1 MEQVKNLVN
10 DLTIVQRV
18 SVAIAVLLTAG
29 TIAAVVHFRTE
40 SDFRALYTG
49 MAPEDAA
56 PVVQKLRE
64 SGVDYRLAD
73 NGASVLVPSEHLAD
87 SRLTLAAAG
96 LPKSG
101 RIGFELFDK
110 TNFGA
115 SELVEHVN
123 YQRALEGELERSV
136 MSMEGVVQAR
146 VHLTFPRE
154 SVFLDQQEAA
164 KASVM
169 VRLRPGTHLSAQ
181 NVTALCNLAASAV
194 EGLSPD
200 SVAVIDMDGNLLSHP
215 KRTGQTGDA
224 GVTSEALEVRQSIER
239 DLVAKINATLEPLLG
254 ADQFRAGASV
264 DCDLTSGEQEEE
276 TYNPDQSVM
285 VSSQKSEDD
294 NERGATAAGGVPGTA
309 ANLPQTKTAG
319 SGGGSSHR
327 TENVTYQTS
336 RIVRHTRIPQ
346 GVVRKMSLS
355 VLVGQPFKWE
365 GTGKSRHQVVV
376 PPSQDTLQKIHDLV
390 AGVTGLDPN
399 RGDQL
404 IVETL
409 PFETNVM
416 ADTMQQAMPIAPTGK
431 STENLPPWLEKINQY
446 RNLVFMAVGGLI
458 ALSVLLKLIVRYMPK
473 RGSAPVER
481 RAPSIER
488 MNEELEELAQRH
500 AMNREAPPP
509 VAGAAG
515 GDKVVAGAGTQP
527 LLAEVNAETAERI
540 RVLAQKDPAAS
551 ANVIRMWL
559 SNQKA

>member
-1 MEQVKNLVN
+1 MEQIKKLAT
-10 DLTIVQRV
+10 DLSMVQRV
-18 SVAIAVLLTAG
+18 SVGIAVLLAAG
-29 TIAAVVHFRTE
+29 TIAALVHYRTE
-40 SDFRALYTG
+40 SDFHALYTG

-56 PVVQKLRE
+56 PVVQKLKE
-64 SGVDYRLAD
+64 SGVAYRLGE
-73 NGASVLVPSEHLAD
+73 NGGSVMVPSERMAD
-87 SRLTLAAAG
+87 ARLTLAAAG

-115 SELVEHVN
+115 TELVEHVN

-136 MSMEGVVQAR
+136 MSMADVVQAR

-154 SVFLDQQEAA
+154 SVFLDQQSAA

-169 VRLRPGTHLSAQ
+169 VRVRPGAHLSAQ

-194 EGLSPD
+194 EGLAPD

-215 KRTGQTGDA
+215 KRPNNGATDG
-224 GVTSEALEVRQSIER
+224 GVTTEALEVRQQIER

-254 ADQFRAGASV
+254 NDQFRAGASV

-276 TYNPDQSVM
+276 TFNPDQSVM
-285 VSSQKSEDD
+285 VSSQKSEDEND
-294 NERGATAAGGVPGTA
+294 RGTSAGGGVPGTA
-309 ANLPQTKTAG
+309 SNLPQQKAG
-319 SGGGSSHR
+319 TSGGGTSHR

-355 VLVGQPFKWE
+355 VLVGQPFRWE
-365 GTGKSRHQVVV
+365 GTGKARRQVVV
-376 PPSQDTLQKIHDLV
+376 PPTPETLKTIRDLV

-409 PFETNVM
+409 PFETNQM
-416 ADTMQQAMPIAPTGK
+416 ADTMEKLASPITPTK
-431 STENLPPWLEKINQY
+431 ATPLPKWLEQINQY

-458 ALSVLLKLIVRYMPK
+458 ALSVLLKLVVRYMPG
-473 RGSAPVER
+473 RGNKLER
-481 RAPSIER
+481 RAAATER
-488 MNEELEELAQRH
+488 VTEVLEELAHRQS
-500 AMNREAPPP
+500 ANREAPPP
-509 VAGAAG
+509 SVAGAA
-515 GDKVVAGAGTQP
+515 DTVIAAEIQP
-527 LLAEVNAETAERI
+527 LLSEVNAETADRI
-540 RVLAQKDPAAS
+540 RILAQKDPAVT

-559 SNQKA
+559 ANQKA

>member
-1 MEQVKNLVN
+1 MEQVKKLVS
-10 DLTIVQRV
+10 DLTIIQRA
-18 SVAIAVLLTAG
+18 SVGVAVLLAAA
-29 TIAAVVHFRTE
+29 TIAAVVHYRTE

-115 SELVEHVN
+115 TELVEHIN

-136 MSMEGVVQAR
+136 MSMESVVQAR

-154 SVFLDQQEAA
+154 SVFLDQQQAA

-200 SVAVIDMDGNLLSHP
+200 GVAVIDMDGNLLSHP
-215 KRTGQTGDA
+215 KRAGSQTGDA

-285 VSSQKSEDD
+285 VSSQKSEDSS
-294 NERGATAAGGVPGTA
+294 ERGTATAGGVPGTA
-309 ANLPQTKTAG
+309 ANLPQNKTG
-319 SGGGSSHR
+319 TSGGGTSHR

-355 VLVGQPFKWE
+355 VLVGQPFRWE

-376 PPSQDTLQKIHDLV
+376 PPSPETLQKIHDLV
-390 AGVTGLDPN
+390 AGVTGLDTN

-416 ADTMQQAMPIAPTGK
+416 ADTMQQAMPVAPNTNTK
-431 STENLPPWLEKINQY
+431 SNLPPWLEKVNQY

-473 RGSAPVER
+473 RSSAPVER
-481 RAPSIER
+481 RQAAIER
-488 MNEELEELAQRH
+488 LNEELEELAQRQ
-500 AMNREAPPP
+500 ALNRETTPP
-509 VAGAAG
+509 VAGVAAAP
-515 GDKVVAGAGTQP
+515 AGAQP
-527 LLAEVNAETAERI
+527 LLTEMNAETAERI
-540 RVLAQKDPAAS
+540 RILAQKDPAAS

-559 SNQKA
+559 ANQKA

>member
-1 MEQVKNLVN
+1 MEQVKKLVS
-10 DLTIVQRV
+10 DLTIIQRA
-18 SVAIAVLLTAG
+18 SVGIAVLLAAA
-29 TIAAVVHFRTE
+29 TIAAVVHYRTE

-115 SELVEHVN
+115 TELVEHIN

-154 SVFLDQQEAA
+154 SVFLDQQQPA

-169 VRLRPGTHLSAQ
+169 VRLRPGTHLSPQ

-200 SVAVIDMDGNLLSHP
+200 GVAVIDMDGNLLSHP

-224 GVTSEALEVRQSIER
+224 GVTSEALEVRQQIER
-239 DLVAKINATLEPLLG
+239 DLVAKIKSTLEPLLG
-254 ADQFRAGASV
+254 GDQFRAGASV
-264 DCDLTSGEQEEE
+264 ECDLTSGEQEEE

-285 VSSQKSEDD
+285 VSSQKSEDS
-294 NERGATAAGGVPGTA
+294 NERGTATAGGVPGTA
-309 ANLPQTKTAG
+309 ANLPQTKTG
-319 SGGGSSHR
+319 TSGGGTSHR

-336 RIVRHTRIPQ
+336 RVVRHTRIPQ

-376 PPSQDTLQKIHDLV
+376 PPSPETLQKIRDLV
-390 AGVTGLDPN
+390 AGVTGLDTN

-409 PFETNVM
+409 PFETNVI
-416 ADTMQQAMPIAPTGK
+416 ADTMQQAMPIPPGK
-431 STENLPPWLEKINQY
+431 KTTDNLPPWLEKINQY

-473 RGSAPVER
+473 RGNAPVER
-481 RAPSIER
+481 RAATIER
-488 MNEELEELAQRH
+488 MNEELEELAHRQ
-500 AMNREAPPP
+500 ALNREAPPP
-509 VAGAAG
+509 A
-515 GDKVVAGAGTQP
+515 AGAGDRIVTGAGAQP

-540 RVLAQKDPAAS
+540 RNLAQKDPAVS

-559 SNQKA
+559 SNHKA

>member
-1 MEQVKNLVN
+1 MEQVKKLVS
-10 DLTIVQRV
+10 DLTIIQRA
-18 SVAIAVLLTAG
+18 SVGIAVLLAAA
-29 TIAAVVHFRTE
+29 TIAAVVHYRTE

-115 SELVEHVN
+115 TELVEHIN

-146 VHLTFPRE
+146 VHLTFPRD
-154 SVFLDQQEAA
+154 SVFLDQQQPA

-169 VRLRPGTHLSAQ
+169 VRLRPGVHLSAQ

-194 EGLSPD
+194 EGLAPD
-200 SVAVIDMDGNLLSHP
+200 AVAVIDMDGNLLSHP
-215 KRTGQTGDA
+215 KRAGQTGDA
-224 GVTSEALEVRQSIER
+224 GVTTEALEVRQSIER
-239 DLVAKINATLEPLLG
+239 DLVAKMNATLEPLLG

-285 VSSQKSEDD
+285 VSSQKSEDS
-294 NERGATAAGGVPGTA
+294 NERGAATAGGVPGTA
-309 ANLPQTKTAG
+309 ANLPQNKTGA
-319 SGGGSSHR
+319 SGGGSTHR

-355 VLVGQPFKWE
+355 VLVGQPFRWE
-365 GTGKSRHQVVV
+365 GSGKSRHQVAV
-376 PPSQDTLQKIHDLV
+376 PPSPETLQKIHDLV

-416 ADTMQQAMPIAPTGK
+416 ADTMQQSMPVPPAQTPK
-431 STENLPPWLEKINQY
+431 SHLPPWLEKINQY
-446 RNLVFMAVGGLI
+446 RNLVFMVVGGLI
-458 ALSVLLKLIVRYMPK
+458 GFSVLLKLVVRYMPK
-473 RGSAPVER
+473 RSSAPVER
-481 RAPSIER
+481 RAAAVEQ
-488 MNEELEELAQRH
+488 MNEALEELAQRQALH
-500 AMNREAPPP
+500 RETPPP
-509 VAGAAG
+509 VAGDRAMTG
-515 GDKVVAGAGTQP
+515 AGAIP

-540 RVLAQKDPAAS
+540 RILAQKDPAAS

>member
-1 MEQVKNLVN
+1 MEQVKKLVS
-10 DLTIVQRV
+10 DLTIIQRA
-18 SVAIAVLLTAG
+18 SVGIAVLLAG
-29 TIAAVVHFRTE
+29 ATIAAVVHYRTE

-64 SGVDYRLAD
+64 SGVDYRLSD
-73 NGASVLVPSEHLAD
+73 NGGSVLVPSEHLAD

-115 SELVEHVN
+115 TELVEHIN

-146 VHLTFPRE
+146 VHLTLPRE
-154 SVFLDQQEAA
+154 SVFLDQQQAA

-194 EGLSPD
+194 EGLAPD
-200 SVAVIDMDGNLLSHP
+200 GVAVIDMDGNLLSHP
-215 KRTGQTGDA
+215 KRASGQGGDS

-285 VSSQKSEDD
+285 VSSQKSEDS
-294 NERGATAAGGVPGTA
+294 NERGAATAGGVPGTA
-309 ANLPQTKTAG
+309 ANLPQNKTG
-319 SGGGSSHR
+319 TSGGGSSHR

-365 GTGKSRHQVVV
+365 GAGKSRHQVVV
-376 PPSQDTLQKIHDLV
+376 PPSPETLQKIHDLV
-390 AGVTGLDPN
+390 AGVTGLDAN

-409 PFETNVM
+409 PFETSVM
-416 ADTMQQAMPIAPTGK
+416 ADTMQQAMPVPPTQSTK
-431 STENLPPWLEKINQY
+431 SNLPPWLEKINQY

-458 ALSVLLKLIVRYMPK
+458 ALSVLLKIIVRYMPK

-481 RAPSIER
+481 RQTTVER
-488 MNEELEELAQRH
+488 MNEELEELAMRQ
-500 AMNREAPPP
+500 ALTREAPQP
-509 VAGAAG
+509 VAGAAAATG
-515 GDKVVAGAGTQP
+515 AGAQP

-540 RVLAQKDPAAS
+540 RILAQKDPAAS

>member
-1 MEQVKNLVN
+1 MEQVKKLVS
-10 DLTIVQRV
+10 DLTIIQRA
-18 SVAIAVLLTAG
+18 SVGIAVLLAAA
-29 TIAAVVHFRTE
+29 TIAAVVHYRTE

-64 SGVDYRLAD
+64 SGVDYRLSD

-115 SELVEHVN
+115 TELVEHIN

-154 SVFLDQQEAA
+154 SVFLDQQQAA

-169 VRLRPGTHLSAQ
+169 VRLRPGSHLSAQ

-194 EGLSPD
+194 EGLAPD
-200 SVAVIDMDGNLLSHP
+200 GVAVIDMDGNLLSHP
-215 KRTGQTGDA
+215 KRSGQTGDG

-264 DCDLTSGEQEEE
+264 DCDLTSGESEEE

-285 VSSQKSEDD
+285 VSSQKSEDS
-294 NERGATAAGGVPGTA
+294 NERGTASAGGVPGTA
-309 ANLPQTKTAG
+309 ANLPQNKTG
-319 SGGGSSHR
+319 TSGGGTSHR

-355 VLVGQPFKWE
+355 VLVGQPFRWE
-365 GTGKSRHQVVV
+365 GSGKSRHQVVV
-376 PPSQDTLQKIHDLV
+376 PPSPETLQKIHDLV
-390 AGVTGLDPN
+390 AGVTGLDTN

-416 ADTMQQAMPIAPTGK
+416 ADTMQQVMPVAPSQNTK
-431 STENLPPWLEKINQY
+431 SNLPPWLEKVNQY
-446 RNLVFMAVGGLI
+446 RNLVFMAVGALI

-473 RGSAPVER
+473 RSSAPAER
-481 RAPSIER
+481 RQTTVER
-488 MNEELEELAQRH
+488 MNEELVELAQRQ
-500 AMNREAPPP
+500 ALNREAAPPT
-509 VAGAAG
+509 AGA
-515 GDKVVAGAGTQP
+515 VTTGAGTQP
-527 LLAEVNAETAERI
+527 LLAEMNAEPAERI
-540 RVLAQKDPAAS
+540 RILAQKDPAAS

-559 SNQKA
+559 ANQKA

>member
-1 MEQVKNLVN
+1 MEQVKKLVS
-10 DLTIVQRV
+10 DLTIIQRA
-18 SVAIAVLLTAG
+18 SVGIAVLLAG
-29 TIAAVVHFRTE
+29 ATIAAVVHYRTE

-64 SGVDYRLAD
+64 SGVDYRLSD
-73 NGASVLVPSEHLAD
+73 NGGSVLVPSEHLAD

-115 SELVEHVN
+115 TELVEHIN

-146 VHLTFPRE
+146 VHLTLPRE
-154 SVFLDQQEAA
+154 SVFLDQQQAA

-194 EGLSPD
+194 EGLAPD
-200 SVAVIDMDGNLLSHP
+200 GVAVIDMDGNLLSHP
-215 KRTGQTGDA
+215 KRASGQGGDS

-285 VSSQKSEDD
+285 VSSQKSEDS
-294 NERGATAAGGVPGTA
+294 NERGAATAGGVPGTA
-309 ANLPQTKTAG
+309 ANLPQNKTG
-319 SGGGSSHR
+319 TSGGGSSHR

-365 GTGKSRHQVVV
+365 GAGKSRHQVVV
-376 PPSQDTLQKIHDLV
+376 PPSPETLQKIHDLV
-390 AGVTGLDPN
+390 AGVTGLDAN

-409 PFETNVM
+409 PFETSVM
-416 ADTMQQAMPIAPTGK
+416 ADTMQQAMPVLPTPSSK
-431 STENLPPWLEKINQY
+431 SNLPPWLEKINQY

-458 ALSVLLKLIVRYMPK
+458 ALSVLLKIIVRYMPK

-481 RAPSIER
+481 RQTTVER
-488 MNEELEELAQRH
+488 MNEELEELAMRQ
-500 AMNREAPPP
+500 ALTREAPPP
-509 VAGAAG
+509 VAGAAAATG
-515 GDKVVAGAGTQP
+515 AGAQP

-540 RVLAQKDPAAS
+540 RILAQKDPAAS

>member
-1 MEQVKNLVN
+1 MDPLRKLIS
-10 DLTIVQRV
+10 DLTIVQRT
-18 SVAIAVLLTAG
+18 SIVAAVLLTA
-29 TIAAVVHFRTE
+29 AVISALVHYHTE
-40 SDFRALYTG
+40 GDFRPLYTA

-56 PVVQKLRE
+56 PVVQKLKE
-64 SGVDYRLAD
+64 SGVDYRLTE
-73 NGASVLVPSEHLAD
+73 GGSSVLVPSARLAD

-115 SELVEHVN
+115 TELVEHIN

-136 MSMEGVVQAR
+136 MSMAEVVQAR

-154 SVFLDQQEAA
+154 SVFLDQQQPA

-169 VRLRPGTHLSAQ
+169 VKLRPGAHLSAQ
-181 NVTALCNLAASAV
+181 NVLALSNLAASAV

-200 SVAVIDMDGNLLSHP
+200 SVAVIDMDGNLLSRP
-215 KRTGQTGDA
+215 KRASSGDSQA
-224 GVTSEALEVRQSIER
+224 GSQVTTEALEVRQQIER

-285 VSSQKSEDD
+285 LTSQKSEDEND
-294 NERGATAAGGVPGTA
+294 RGTTMAGGIPGTA
-309 ANLPQTKTAG
+309 ANLPHPPSATG
-319 SGGGSSHR
+319 SGGGTSHK

-336 RIVRHTRIPQ
+336 RVVRHTRIPQ

-355 VLVGQPFKWE
+355 VLVGQPSRWE
-365 GTGKSRHQVVV
+365 GTGKGRHQVVA
-376 PPSQDTLQKIHDLV
+376 PPAPETLKTIRDLV
-390 AGVTGLDPN
+390 AGVTGFDST

-409 PFETNVM
+409 PFETSLLTDNLLL
-416 ADTMQQAMPIAPTGK
+416 APNPATK
-431 STENLPPWLEKINQY
+431 TDLQPPWLEAINKY
-446 RNLVFMAVGGLI
+446 RNLILTAVGCLVALAMVITMVIRLMPGRSSAVAQAGPATGEIEEASRSKVAARPMASGSQDFGLN
-458 ALSVLLKLIVRYMPK
+458 SESR
-473 RGSAPVER
+473 
-481 RAPSIER
+481 
-488 MNEELEELAQRH
+488 
-500 AMNREAPPP
+500 
-509 VAGAAG
+509 
-515 GDKVVAGAGTQP
+515 P

-540 RVLAQKDPAAS
+540 RQFAQREPAVS
-551 ANVIRMWL
+551 ANVVRMWL
-559 SNQKA
+559 NNQKA

>member
-1 MEQVKNLVN
+1 MEQIKNLVT
-10 DLTIVQRV
+10 DLTIIQRV
-18 SVAIAVLLTAG
+18 SVGIAVLLAAG
-29 TIAAVVHFRTE
+29 TIGALVHYRTE
-40 SDFRALYTG
+40 GDFRALYTG

-56 PVVQKLRE
+56 PVVQKLKE
-64 SGVDYRLAD
+64 SGVDYRLSD
-73 NGASVLVPSEHLAD
+73 SGGSVSVPSGRLAD

-115 SELVEHVN
+115 TELVEHIN

-136 MSMEGVVQAR
+136 MSMADVVQAR

-154 SVFLDQQEAA
+154 SVFLDQQQPA

-194 EGLSPD
+194 EGLAPD

-215 KRTGQTGDA
+215 KRSGQTGDA
-224 GVTSEALEVRQSIER
+224 GVTTEALEVRQSIER

-254 ADQFRAGASV
+254 NDQFRAGASV

-285 VSSQKSEDD
+285 VSSQKSEDE
-294 NERGATAAGGVPGTA
+294 NERGSATAGGVPGTA
-309 ANLPQTKTAG
+309 ANLPQQKAG
-319 SGGGSSHR
+319 TTGGGTSHR
-327 TENVTYQTS
+327 TENATYQTS
-336 RIVRHTRIPQ
+336 RVVRHTRIPQ

-355 VLVGQPFKWE
+355 VLVGQPFRWE

-376 PPSQDTLQKIHDLV
+376 PPSPETLQKIKDLV
-390 AGVTGLDPN
+390 AGATGLDPN

-404 IVETL
+404 IVETM

-416 ADTMQQAMPIAPTGK
+416 ADTMQQVAPITPTK
-431 STENLPPWLEKINQY
+431 TEPQPKWLEKIEQY
-446 RNLVFMAVGGLI
+446 RNLVFMAVGGLV
-458 ALSVLLKLIVRYMPK
+458 ALSVLLKLVVRYMPT
-473 RGSAPVER
+473 RGGNAPVER
-481 RAPSIER
+481 RAPVIER
-488 MNEELEELAQRH
+488 VSEDLEELAHRQ
-500 AMNREAPPP
+500 AAAREGPPP
-509 VAGAAG
+509 AVASAG
-515 GDKVVAGAGTQP
+515 EKAVTGQAMQT
-527 LLAEVNAETAERI
+527 LLAEVNAETADRI
-540 RVLAQKDPAAS
+540 RILAQKDPAVT

>member
-1 MEQVKNLVN
+1 MEQVKKLVS
-10 DLTIVQRV
+10 DLTLIQRA
-18 SVAIAVLLTAG
+18 SVGVAVLLAAG

-73 NGASVLVPSEHLAD
+73 NGASVLVPSGHLAD

-115 SELVEHVN
+115 TELVEHIN

-154 SVFLDQQEAA
+154 SVFLDQQQPA

-169 VRLRPGTHLSAQ
+169 VRLRPGSHLSAQ

-194 EGLSPD
+194 EGLAPD
-200 SVAVIDMDGNLLSHP
+200 AVAVIDMDGNLLSHP
-215 KRTGQTGDA
+215 KRANQTGDA
-224 GVTSEALEVRQSIER
+224 GVTTEALEVRQAIER

-276 TYNPDQSVM
+276 SYNPDQSVM
-285 VSSQKSEDD
+285 VSSQKSEDSS
-294 NERGATAAGGVPGTA
+294 ERGTATAGGVPGTA
-309 ANLPQTKTAG
+309 ANLPQTKGGT
-319 SGGGSSHR
+319 SGGGTSHR

-365 GTGKSRHQVVV
+365 GSGKSRHQVVV
-376 PPSQDTLQKIHDLV
+376 PPSAETLQKIHDLV
-390 AGVTGLDPN
+390 AGVTGLDTN

-416 ADTMQQAMPIAPTGK
+416 ADTMQQAMPALPTPSGK
-431 STENLPPWLEKINQY
+431 SNLPPWLEKINQY

-481 RAPSIER
+481 RAATIER
-488 MNEELEELAQRH
+488 MNEELEELAQRQ
-500 AMNREAPPP
+500 ALNREAPPP
-509 VAGAAG
+509 MAGAV
-515 GDKVVAGAGTQP
+515 DKVVTGAGAQP

-540 RVLAQKDPAAS
+540 RILAQKDPAAS

-559 SNQKA
+559 SSQKA

>member
-1 MEQVKNLVN
+1 MEQVKKLVS
-10 DLTIVQRV
+10 DLTIIQRA
-18 SVAIAVLLTAG
+18 SVGIAVLLAAA
-29 TIAAVVHFRTE
+29 TIAAVVHYRTE

-115 SELVEHVN
+115 TELVEHIN

-154 SVFLDQQEAA
+154 SVFLDQQQPA

-169 VRLRPGTHLSAQ
+169 VRLRPGTHLSPQ

-200 SVAVIDMDGNLLSHP
+200 GVAVIDMDGNLLSHP

-224 GVTSEALEVRQSIER
+224 GVTSEALEVRQQIER
-239 DLVAKINATLEPLLG
+239 DLVAKINSTLEPLLG

-264 DCDLTSGEQEEE
+264 ECDLTSGEQEEE

-285 VSSQKSEDD
+285 VSSQKSEDS
-294 NERGATAAGGVPGTA
+294 NERGTATAGGVPGTA
-309 ANLPQTKTAG
+309 ANLPQTKTG
-319 SGGGSSHR
+319 TSGGGTSHR

-336 RIVRHTRIPQ
+336 RVVRHTRIPQ

-376 PPSQDTLQKIHDLV
+376 PPSPETLQKIRDLV
-390 AGVTGLDPN
+390 AGVTGLDTN

-409 PFETNVM
+409 PFETNVI
-416 ADTMQQAMPIAPTGK
+416 ADTMQQAMPIPPGK
-431 STENLPPWLEKINQY
+431 KTTDNLPPWLEKINQY
-446 RNLVFMAVGGLI
+446 RDLVFMAVGGLI

-473 RGSAPVER
+473 RGNAPVER
-481 RAPSIER
+481 RAATIER
-488 MNEELEELAQRH
+488 MNEELEELAHRQ
-500 AMNREAPPP
+500 ALNREAPPP
-509 VAGAAG
+509 A
-515 GDKVVAGAGTQP
+515 AGAGDRIVTGAGAQP

-540 RVLAQKDPAAS
+540 RNLAQKDPAVS

-559 SNQKA
+559 SNHKA

>member
-1 MEQVKNLVN
+1 MDQLKNLVT

-18 SVAIAVLLTAG
+18 SVGIAVLLAAG

-56 PVVQKLRE
+56 PVVQKLKE
-64 SGVDYRLAD
+64 SGVSYRLTD
-73 NGASVLVPSEHLAD
+73 NGASVLVPSGRLAD

-115 SELVEHVN
+115 TELVEHIN

-136 MSMEGVVQAR
+136 MSMADVQQAR
-146 VHLTFPRE
+146 VHLTFPRD
-154 SVFLDQQEAA
+154 SVFLDQQQAA

-194 EGLSPD
+194 EGLAPD
-200 SVAVIDMDGNLLSHP
+200 GVAVIDMDGNLLSHP
-215 KRTGQTGDA
+215 KRASSTGDA
-224 GVTSEALEVRQSIER
+224 GVTTEALEVRQAIER
-239 DLVAKINATLEPLLG
+239 DLVAKINSTLEPLLG

-285 VSSQKSEDD
+285 VSSQKSEDQND
-294 NERGATAAGGVPGTA
+294 RGTATAGGVPGTA
-309 ANLPQTKTAG
+309 ANLPQGKSG
-319 SGGGSSHR
+319 LSGGGSSHR
-327 TENVTYQTS
+327 TESATYQTS
-336 RIVRHTRIPQ
+336 RIVRRTRIPQ

-355 VLVGQPFKWE
+355 VLVGQPFRWE
-365 GTGKSRHQVVV
+365 GTGKSRHQVMV
-376 PPSQDTLQKIHDLV
+376 PPSPETLQKIRDLV
-390 AGVTGLDPN
+390 AGVTGFDAN

-409 PFETNVM
+409 PFETNMM
-416 ADTMQQAMPIAPTGK
+416 ADTMQQLAPVTPTK
-431 STENLPPWLEKINQY
+431 TAPQPKWLQKINQY
-446 RNLVFMAVGGLI
+446 RNLVFMVVGGLI
-458 ALSVLLKLIVRYMPK
+458 GLSVLLKLIVRYMPT
-473 RGSAPVER
+473 RSNATVER
-481 RAPSIER
+481 RAPAIER
-488 MNEELEELAQRH
+488 VSDELEALAQRQ
-500 AMNREAPPP
+500 AANREAAPPS
-509 VAGAAG
+509 VAAAA
-515 GDKVVAGAGTQP
+515 DKGVSGQANQP

-540 RVLAQKDPAAS
+540 RMLAQKDPAVS

>member
-1 MEQVKNLVN
+1 MEQVKKLVS
-10 DLTIVQRV
+10 DLTIIQRA
-18 SVAIAVLLTAG
+18 SVGIAVLLAAA
-29 TIAAVVHFRTE
+29 TIAAVVHYRTE

-64 SGVDYRLAD
+64 SGVDYRLSD
-73 NGASVLVPSEHLAD
+73 NGGSVLVPSEHLAD

-115 SELVEHVN
+115 TELVEHIN

-146 VHLTFPRE
+146 VHLTLPRE
-154 SVFLDQQEAA
+154 SVFLDQQQAA

-194 EGLSPD
+194 EGLAPD
-200 SVAVIDMDGNLLSHP
+200 GVAVIDMDGNLLSHP
-215 KRTGQTGDA
+215 KRASGQGGDS

-285 VSSQKSEDD
+285 VSSQKSEDS
-294 NERGATAAGGVPGTA
+294 NERGAATAGGVPGTA
-309 ANLPQTKTAG
+309 ANLPQNKTG
-319 SGGGSSHR
+319 TSGGGSSHR

-365 GTGKSRHQVVV
+365 GAGKSRHQVVV
-376 PPSQDTLQKIHDLV
+376 PPSPETLQKIHDLV
-390 AGVTGLDPN
+390 AGVTGLDAN

-409 PFETNVM
+409 PFETSVM
-416 ADTMQQAMPIAPTGK
+416 ADTMQQAMPVLPTPSSK
-431 STENLPPWLEKINQY
+431 SNLPPWLEKINQY

-458 ALSVLLKLIVRYMPK
+458 ALSVLLKIIVRYMPK

-481 RAPSIER
+481 RQTTVER
-488 MNEELEELAQRH
+488 MNEELEELAMRQ
-500 AMNREAPPP
+500 ALTREAPPP
-509 VAGAAG
+509 VAGAAAATG
-515 GDKVVAGAGTQP
+515 AGAQP

-540 RVLAQKDPAAS
+540 RILAQKDPAAS

>member
-1 MEQVKNLVN
+1 MEQVKKLVS
-10 DLTIVQRV
+10 DLTIIQRA
-18 SVAIAVLLTAG
+18 SVGIAVLLAAA
-29 TIAAVVHFRTE
+29 TIAAVVHYRTE

-64 SGVDYRLAD
+64 SGVDYRLSD
-73 NGASVLVPSEHLAD
+73 NGGSVLVPSEHLAD

-115 SELVEHVN
+115 TELVEHIN

-146 VHLTFPRE
+146 VHLTLPRE
-154 SVFLDQQEAA
+154 SVFLDQQQAA

-169 VRLRPGTHLSAQ
+169 VRIRPGAHLSAQ

-194 EGLSPD
+194 EGLAPD
-200 SVAVIDMDGNLLSHP
+200 GVAVIDMDGNLLSHP
-215 KRTGQTGDA
+215 KRASGQSGDA

-285 VSSQKSEDD
+285 VNSQKSEDS
-294 NERGATAAGGVPGTA
+294 NERGAATAGGVPGTA
-309 ANLPQTKTAG
+309 ANLPQNKTGA

-355 VLVGQPFKWE
+355 VLVGQPFRWE
-365 GTGKSRHQVVV
+365 GSGKSRHQVVV
-376 PPSQDTLQKIHDLV
+376 PPSPETLQKIHDLI
-390 AGVTGLDPN
+390 AGVTGLDTN

-409 PFETNVM
+409 PFETSVM
-416 ADTMQQAMPIAPTGK
+416 ADTMQQAMPVLPTPSSK
-431 STENLPPWLEKINQY
+431 SNLPPWLEKINQY

-458 ALSVLLKLIVRYMPK
+458 ALSVLLKLVVRYMPK
-473 RGSAPVER
+473 RSSAPVER
-481 RAPSIER
+481 RSAAIER
-488 MNEELEELAQRH
+488 MNEELEELAHRQ
-500 AMNREAPPP
+500 ALNREAPSP
-509 VAGAAG
+509 AAG
-515 GDKVVAGAGTQP
+515 VPAGSGAQP

-540 RVLAQKDPAAS
+540 RILAQKDPAAS